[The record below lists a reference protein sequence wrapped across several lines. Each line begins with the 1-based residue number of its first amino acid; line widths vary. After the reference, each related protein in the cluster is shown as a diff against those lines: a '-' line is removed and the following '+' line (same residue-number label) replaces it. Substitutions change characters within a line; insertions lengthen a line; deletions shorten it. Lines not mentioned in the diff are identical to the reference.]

1 MSLLLLFS
9 GAGDDEEEYGKSD
22 GVSAFEHRNRLA
34 RLHREDQE
42 ILEVIMAFVLK
53 DT

>member
-9 GAGDDEEEYGKSD
+9 GAGDVEEDYKKD

-34 RLHREDQE
+34 RLHREDE
-42 ILEVIMAFVLK
+42 EMLEVIMAWILG